1 MTDQQLKEKLT
12 KALVTVC
19 QNENIDLVTGKK
31 LILGNKEALNNWIE
45 STNILLE
52 EQPSL
57 VDENYYLRTAKAV
70 IKLSE

>member
-19 QNENIDLVTGKK
+19 KTKNIDLVTGKK

-57 VDENYYLRTAKAV
+57 VDENYFLRTARAV

>member
-19 QNENIDLVTGKK
+19 QTENIDIVTGKK
-31 LILGNKEALNNWIE
+31 LLLGNKEAMTKWIE

-52 EQPSL
+52 EQKGL
-57 VDENYYLRTAKAV
+57 VDENYFLRTARAV

>member
-52 EQPSL
+52 EQKGL
-57 VDENYYLRTAKAV
+57 VDENYFLRTARAV